1 MDKVFSYDL
10 FVSYSTHNRELA
22 EYIVSRIEAR
32 GARCFIAPR
41 DLATGMEYASEIVR
55 GIDNSWAVLL
65 IFSSDSDRSA
75 YVLRQINSAVSRN
88 KTIIPLRIE
97 NFLPSGAMEFYLG
110 PTHWLDAF
118 PEVLDVH
125 LEQILSIVEG
135 LRARYVP
142 QERSAVRVAGPEV
155 LDIPDAIARLGITY
169 RQISMRAIELDFL
182 IVSPGRETQE
192 SEIERTY
199 EEWKGITDYS
209 DAGGVLVERD
219 EMIGYCDFYPL
230 GEEAYVQLMRGEV
243 LVQPDMIELYELG
256 GTFCGY
262 IAMMAVD
269 PALVSQERFLLLFDW
284 MVGRIRRWREKGI
297 FFDKIGAEAYAPLLE
312 KFLKRFGFVCVGKN
326 ADGGRLYETSMR
338 RLAENAVFC
347 RRYADA
353 QELARG
359 E

>member
-1 MDKVFSYDL
+1 M
-10 FVSYSTHNRELA
+10 
-22 EYIVSRIEAR
+22 IVLRANSLSGR
-32 GARCFIAPR
+32 GAP
-41 DLATGMEYASEIVR
+41 
-55 GIDNSWAVLL
+55 
-65 IFSSDSDRSA
+65 
-75 YVLRQINSAVSRN
+75 
-88 KTIIPLRIE
+88 
-97 NFLPSGAMEFYLG
+97 GA
-110 PTHWLDAF
+110 
-118 PEVLDVH
+118 
-125 LEQILSIVEG
+125 
-135 LRARYVP
+135 
-142 QERSAVRVAGPEV
+142 
-155 LDIPDAIARLGITY
+155 
-169 RQISMRAIELDFL
+169 
-182 IVSPGRETQE
+182 
-192 SEIERTY
+192 
-199 EEWKGITDYS
+199 
-209 DAGGVLVERD
+209 
-219 EMIGYCDFYPL
+219 
-230 GEEAYVQLMRGEV
+230 
-243 LVQPDMIELYELG
+243 ELYELG